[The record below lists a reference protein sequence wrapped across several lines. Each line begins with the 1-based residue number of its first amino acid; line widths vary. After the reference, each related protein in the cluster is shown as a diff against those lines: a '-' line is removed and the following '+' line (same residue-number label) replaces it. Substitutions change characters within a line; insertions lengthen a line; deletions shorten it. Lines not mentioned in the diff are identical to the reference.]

1 MLLYQPPTKNSR
13 ATSTELSYDTV
24 KQHLKKVIW
33 KFEFVSANRV
43 PSTYQTRTDRR
54 SILSNTQD
62 NSEVFYGHYRGSRGR
77 KFYNHLRNRSDL
89 RSRGGVSKR
98 SASDGLPKKN
108 PNNPD
113 GSISTCIVC
122 GSVYHWARAS
132 PNSYEDTRKQ
142 NKSEDD
148 NICDAL
154 RDLVPFVQFKK
165 REKHTWR
172 SVTFSKV
179 TPPWVFFTFFKLY
192 KWHQITQRI
201 TYCIVMQ

>member
-1 MLLYQPPTKNSR
+1 MHLYQPSTKISP

-33 KFEFVSANRV
+33 KFEFVSSNRV
-43 PSTYQTRTDRR
+43 PSTYVNLEPTEEAYEA
-54 SILSNTQD
+54 TQD
-62 NSEVFYGHYRGSRGR
+62 NGEVFYGHYKGSRGR
-77 KFYNHLRNRSDL
+77 KFHNHIGNRSDF

-113 GSISTCIVC
+113 GSISICIVF

-132 PNSYEDTRKQ
+132 PNSYEDTRNQ

-148 NICDAL
+148 NIICDAL

-165 REKHTWR
+165 LEKHTWR
-172 SVTFSKV
+172 SVTCRKF
-179 TPPWVFFTFFKLY
+179 TPPWVFFTLFKLY
-192 KWHQITQRI
+192 K
-201 TYCIVMQ
+201 